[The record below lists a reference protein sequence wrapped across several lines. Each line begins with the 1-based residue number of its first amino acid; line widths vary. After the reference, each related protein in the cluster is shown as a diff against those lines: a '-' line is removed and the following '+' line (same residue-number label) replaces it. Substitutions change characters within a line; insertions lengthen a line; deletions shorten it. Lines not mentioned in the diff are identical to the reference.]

1 MITPSSGVPN
11 IKTDGSAVLT
21 LYSKKFNKRFWETDA
36 LVIATTSEYFKDLK
50 KGDQVEITGAPT
62 VTWKAYENGMNLGTP
77 NRQKLTKIS
86 VVIDQAQFF
95 NEALTDVDAELSHLM
110 LETEYIDT
118 AVKDG
123 QAVVNTEFFTAM
135 QDAAHAS
142 NKGATAGKTS
152 KSFNLGTTAAPVAVN
167 TSTVVKFITQLR
179 AVIREQKVA
188 DQEIWVFIPPWMHD
202 LLINSEIKSALAMGD
217 STSVLRSGFIGK
229 LAGKLSLF
237 ESTYLPT
244 YTTGALSASNPNLVL
259 AGTKEAIAYTMRLNK
274 VEKVRI
280 GNFETLLQG
289 LMVWGRK
296 CVKPELLIN
305 AWAYKAAEA

>member
-1 MITPSSGVPN
+1 MIAQSSGVPN

-77 NRQKLTKIS
+77 NRQKLSKIS
-86 VVIDQAQFF
+86 VIIDQAQFF

-123 QAVVNTEFFTAM
+123 QAVVNTEFFDAM
-135 QDAAHAS
+135 KNAAHAS
-142 NKGATAGKTS
+142 NKGTTAGAKSASFDLGTSTAGK
-152 KSFNLGTTAAPVAVN
+152 AIN
-167 TSTVVKFITQLR
+167 TSTVVRFITSLR

-188 DQEIWVFIPPWMHD
+188 DQEIWAFIPPWMHD
-202 LLINSEIKSALAMGD
+202 CLINSELKSALAMGD
-217 STSVLRSGFIGK
+217 DTSVLRSGFIGK
-229 LAGKLSLF
+229 LAGKLSLY
-237 ESTYLPT
+237 ESTYLPG
-244 YTTGALSASNPNLVL
+244 TGNAAGDPNLIL
-259 AGTKEAIAYTMRLNK
+259 AGTKEAIAYTMRMSK
-274 VEKVRI
+274 IEKVRI

-305 AWAYKAAEA
+305 AWAYKAAES